1 MADTVQ
7 LRRAKPEDAE
17 FAWNVYAETTKPQI
31 APKLKQ
37 GWKDDE
43 QKRQFETWWR
53 VENTMIG
60 TLGDKKIAWVSFHEK
75 GDHVDIEHGCVLPEF
90 QRKGIFPQILQQLLD
105 SWKGKVKSVELS
117 VLKESPHRKLF
128 EGFGFQPCGEDQLT
142 VRMKRKH
149 A

>member
-1 MADTVQ
+1 MVDNVH

-17 FAWNVYAETTKPQI
+17 FVWNVYARTTKPQI
-31 APKLKQ
+31 EPKLKH

-60 TLGDKKIAWVSFHEK
+60 TFGDKKIGWVSFHEK
-75 GDHVDIEHGCVLPEF
+75 GDYVDLEHMCLLPEY
-90 QRKGIFPQILQQLLD
+90 QQQGKGTQILEQLLD
-105 SWKGKVKSVELS
+105 SWKPKAKFVELS
-117 VLKESPHRKLF
+117 VLKEGPYRKLF
-128 EGFGFQPCGEDQLT
+128 EDFGFQPSGEDQLT
-142 VRMKRKH
+142 MRMKRKH